1 MDVVGDLLAR
11 DRRSRDIALATAD
24 GRERT
29 YHDLITNAYKAA
41 NVLRYLGAREGSTV
55 AVEPTPRLHTT
66 LAALGAAGL
75 GASVRFDPETGIERG
90 DRVVLADVAD
100 ERRRQPAPG
109 TNLAVFGGPPER
121 PETTHWEQELWSENP
136 GMPPS
141 GVGPDDP
148 VVRANGSGSD
158 VSHREIL
165 AAAASVVE
173 AYDVGADTR
182 VVVRGDFSDSRVLV
196 AGVVAPLSV
205 GGTVVL
211 TDPDA
216 TVDADAA
223 AETDDAAAETDDAA
237 AVSRGDLAVAM
248 SDDERAPPEPRSVA
262 LPDVY

>member
-1 MDVVGDLLAR
+1 MEDVDGDVVGDLLAR
-11 DRRSRDIALATAD
+11 DRRSRDIALVTAD

-66 LAALGAAGL
+66 LAFLGAAGL
-75 GASVRFDPETGIERG
+75 GAAVRFDPDAGIERG
-90 DRVVLADVAD
+90 DRVVLIDVAD
-100 ERRRQPAPG
+100 EGATEPAPG

-141 GVGPDDP
+141 GVGPDDAMI
-148 VVRANGSGSD
+148 RGERGEGGD
-158 VSHREIL
+158 VTHREML

-173 AYDVGADTR
+173 EHDVDEGTR
-182 VVVRGDFSDSRVLV
+182 VVLRGDFSDSRALA
-196 AGVVAPLSV
+196 AGVVAPLSA

-211 TDPDA
+211 TDA
-216 TVDADAA
+216 EAESGAGGAD
-223 AETDDAAAETDDAA
+223 
-237 AVSRGDLAVAM
+237 VSRGDLAVTM
-248 SDDERAPPEPRSVA
+248 EGDDDEPVPPEPRSVV
-262 LPDVY
+262 LSDVSL